1 MDYGSYGNGYSS
13 GGGGYGG
20 GGGDYSSG
28 GGSYGGGYG
37 GGGYDGGSGYRG
49 GRGRGGSRGGGRGGG
64 RGGSRGSQNDYF
76 KDPESEPFRKL
87 FIGGL
92 SFETT
97 DESLKEHFS
106 QWGEIVDCIVMKDPE
121 TKRSRGFGFIT
132 YKEAQSIEDAQ
143 AHRPHN
149 VDGREVESKRAM
161 PRNSDGTTESSKATK
176 KLFVGGVK
184 DGDTEDDYMNLF
196 SQEGEVEKV
205 NMVTDKDTGKQKPF
219 CFITFVDTDAT
230 DKCVLK
236 HEFEVNGHSVQ
247 VKKAEEKNQQAGGR
261 GYGGSGFGQ
270 GYGDQGGY
278 GGGPMR
284 GSGYSQRGSSGPYG
298 QGYGRGGGRGGSSWQ

>member
-1 MDYGSYGNGYSS
+1 MVV
-13 GGGGYGG
+13 
-20 GGGDYSSG
+20 
-28 GGSYGGGYG
+28 
-37 GGGYDGGSGYRG
+37 
-49 GRGRGGSRGGGRGGG
+49 
-64 RGGSRGSQNDYF
+64 
-76 KDPESEPFRKL
+76 
-87 FIGGL
+87 GL
-92 SFETT
+92 SRDYCCF
-97 DESLKEHFS
+97 K
-106 QWGEIVDCIVMKDPE
+106 M
-121 TKRSRGFGFIT
+121 SRGFGFIT

-161 PRNSDGTTESSKATK
+161 PRKSDGTTESSKATK

-236 HEFEVNGHSVQ
+236 YEFEVNDHLVQ
-247 VKKAEEKNQQAGGR
+247 VKKAEEKNQQAGG
-261 GYGGSGFGQ
+261 
-270 GYGDQGGY
+270 
-278 GGGPMR
+278 
-284 GSGYSQRGSSGPYG
+284 
-298 QGYGRGGGRGGSSWQ
+298 